1 MFRSSLIRLS
11 IVVTGL
17 SLVFGS
23 LSLGAQQEK
32 PRHVRKLTVPP
43 PSARVEITVVK
54 DVNGKPILNAAVIFH
69 PIEGDRDKGG
79 MELKTNE
86 DGKAVIDVLPMG
98 DTVRMQIFARG
109 FQTYGIDYVVDK
121 PEIVME
127 IRMKRPGEQ
136 YSIYKKHD
144 GTPDAG
150 KGASADKPATPPADA
165 AKPATDSKPDAQAN
179 PSPAPKQ

>member
-1 MFRSSLIRLS
+1 MFRSSLVRLS

-23 LSLGAQQEK
+23 LSLGAQDK

-54 DVNGKPILNAAVIFH
+54 DSNGKPILNAAVIFH
-69 PIEGDRDKGG
+69 PIEGDRDRGG

-86 DGKAVIDVLPMG
+86 DGKAVIDVLPVG

-109 FQTYGIDYVVDK
+109 FQTYGIDYIVDK
-121 PEIVME
+121 PEISME

-144 GTPDAG
+144 GTPEAG
-150 KGASADKPATPPADA
+150 KAADKPATPPADA
-165 AKPATDSKPDAQAN
+165 AKPATGKPEAQAN
-179 PSPAPKQ
+179 PGQTTPPKP